1 MDKEDVVLYT
11 VGFPGG
17 WVVKKAPDNSV
28 DMGLIS
34 GPQRLP
40 GEGNGHSLQYSCLGN
55 PHGLRARQA
64 TIHGAAKSPTQLS
77 HYKKK
82 KWIPAICDNMH
93 GPWRYYAQW
102 NRWRKTNSTWFH
114 SYVESKKIEQ
124 TDQRKKLINTEIR
137 LVVTRGEGMEGK
149 MGKRGQLHSNG
160 WKLDWCWWSLC
171 SVYRCWIIMLYTWN
185 LYNLKRNRKPKN
197 SNLP

>member
-1 MDKEDVVLYT
+1 MATHSSILAWEIPMDWE
-11 VGFPGG
+11 PGRLQF
-17 WVVKKAPDNSV
+17 
-28 DMGLIS
+28 MGRPRVQHNLVI
-34 GPQRLP
+34 
-40 GEGNGHSLQYSCLGN
+40 
-55 PHGLRARQA
+55 
-64 TIHGAAKSPTQLS
+64 T
-77 HYKKK
+77 KKK